1 MEASISQKDAEIEK
15 LSAHLKMIEKQ
26 LQSLLLVQ
34 QTPHPSQSEHEAELQ
49 TLVLETSELR
59 AKLVEAEDDKQEAVR
74 QLEIAQEQLKGYL
87 KNEGL
92 APPYSDSNSSMAIVS
107 EEPAIYTGVPNQPT
121 GDEDNAKDEEK
132 HIMEFEDEVCEC
144 VCVCVIY
151 LT

>member
-15 LSAHLKMIEKQ
+15 ISVHLKMIEKQ
-26 LQSLLLVQ
+26 LQSLLQVQ

-87 KNEGL
+87 QNEAL
-92 APPYSDSNSSMAIVS
+92 APPYSDSDSSMAIVP
-107 EEPAIYTGVPNQPT
+107 EEPATYTGVPNQPT
-121 GDEDNAKDEEK
+121 GDEDDEKDEEK

-144 VCVCVIY
+144 V
-151 LT
+151 